1 MLSIGMKVT
10 FEMFLLST
18 DDTFAVGNVP
28 LNMLKAMPVL
38 AAPGTNDAAE
48 LLKV

>member
-1 MLSIGMKVT
+1 MKVT
-10 FEMFLLST
+10 FEIFLLST
-18 DDTFAVGNVP
+18 DATVAVGNVP
-28 LNMLKAMPVL
+28 LEMLKTMPVL